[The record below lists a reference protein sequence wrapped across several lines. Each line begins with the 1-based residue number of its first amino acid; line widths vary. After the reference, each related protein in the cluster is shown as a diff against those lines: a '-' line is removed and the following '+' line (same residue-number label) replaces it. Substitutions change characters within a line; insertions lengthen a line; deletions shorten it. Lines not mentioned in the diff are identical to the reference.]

1 MSRLHRP
8 LATWIG
14 DRISYRIWLSI
25 LREGAIDVEV
35 RFGAPVEFNAQS
47 SRKAVTRQ
55 MEGIVRKMVAT
66 RCAIRAAPQGDVKR
80 LFFVAETG

>member
-1 MSRLHRP
+1 MPMGRLHRP

-14 DRISYRIWLSI
+14 DSDLVPHLLSI

-47 SRKAVTRQ
+47 NRKAVTRQ
-55 MEGIVRKMVAT
+55 MEDIVRKMVAT
-66 RCAIRAAPQGDVKR
+66 SLRDTRRPTRA
-80 LFFVAETG
+80 T